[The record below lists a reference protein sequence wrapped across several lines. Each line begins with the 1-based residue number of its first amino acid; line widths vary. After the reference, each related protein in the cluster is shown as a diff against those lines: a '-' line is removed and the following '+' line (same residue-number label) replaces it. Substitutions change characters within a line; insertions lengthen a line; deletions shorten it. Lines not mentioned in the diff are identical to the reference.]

1 MERPHA
7 LPIVLALAL
16 CLLLPGCSVARVK
29 PETVRPKATVSGGF
43 PIPAHVSLYVAPEQG
58 TTDIR
63 VIYGYGQQAN
73 LEPGRDM
80 REASAAIAR
89 RYFRDVVDF
98 AAETP
103 THFILRV
110 SGDADLDMVWGNYV
124 GRLEATLYSADGRLV
139 AREEIRSDTLSAVVN
154 DTNAFYNSYADA
166 MRRFLDMLFTT
177 QGEQLVADV
186 KARQP
191 ALASF
196 SAREMP
202 AGIAIVGGG
211 SGFFVNPAGD
221 VVTNRHVVTR
231 CLGLSVRHGE
241 QDLPASIAWADR
253 QTDIAVLTTRT
264 PVTSHARIH
273 DGATAL
279 RLGADVLTLGFPLPG
294 VLASTPNLTTGS
306 VSGLRGLRD
315 DPDRLQMSAPIQP
328 GNSGGPLI
336 DRGGR
341 LIGVVQSTLDVAR
354 IAAVTGDV
362 PQNVNFAVGV
372 PALRRVLD
380 AAKVPYDTVATGD
393 APDRSAPDI
402 ADEATKYTVQV
413 NCRG

>member
-1 MERPHA
+1 MLAGARRRVPAARAANNSAGESREHWPISLA
-7 LPIVLALAL
+7 GWASSLPKRQA
-16 CLLLPGCSVARVK
+16 AR
-29 PETVRPKATVSGGF
+29 RC
-43 PIPAHVSLYVAPEQG
+43 
-58 TTDIR
+58 
-63 VIYGYGQQAN
+63 
-73 LEPGRDM
+73 RD
-80 REASAAIAR
+80 SIAIAR
-89 RYFRDVVDF
+89 RYFREVVDY

-110 SGDADLDMVWGNYV
+110 SGDADLDVIWGNYV
-124 GRLEATLYSADGRLV
+124 ARLEATLYSADGRLV
-139 AREEIRSDTLSAVVN
+139 AREEIRADTLSAVVN
-154 DTNAFYNSYADA
+154 DHNAFYNSYADA
-166 MRRFLDMLFTT
+166 MRRFLDSVFTS
-177 QGEQLVADV
+177 QGERILADV
-186 KARQP
+186 QARQP
-191 ALASF
+191 VRASF
-196 SAREMP
+196 SGTTMP
-202 AGIAIVGGG
+202 EGVGIVGGG

-231 CLGLSVRHGE
+231 CLGLSVRHGDR
-241 QDLPASIAWADR
+241 DLPASIAWADAT
-253 QTDIAVLTTRT
+253 TDIAVLATRT
-264 PVTSHARIH
+264 PAASHARIH

-294 VLASTPNLTTGS
+294 VLASSPNLTTGS
-306 VSGLRGLRD
+306 LSGLRGLRD

-354 IAAVTGDV
+354 IAAVTGDL
-362 PQNVNFAVGV
+362 PQNVNFAVRV

-380 AAKVPYDTVATGD
+380 AAGVAYVAVPSGET
-393 APDRSAPDI
+393 PDRSPPDI